1 LVGKRGDPIVSYWL
15 SNGYLAEGDHERA
28 NATSLAGLKEA
39 RRRDDHRAVGLLAG
53 HLFHAELSR
62 LRVEDAH
69 RYLDLMEQTHDPTDA
84 TSLIYR
90 LVSRAWLHGYVGEW
104 QSVVDMCRDW
114 SAKVRLIGR
123 YQLATARFIEA
134 EARLAFGDVAQ
145 AWEEMTDAVAGLA
158 QMQAIGQLH
167 ISRAAQH
174 LGMEHEAMAT
184 FQAALKEVGPS
195 PRSITRATELAL
207 TASTLDVPE
216 IWRSCYERLE
226 PERLKLV
233 LVYAPISVQ
242 RVLGRLA
249 TAMKLWPAATEH
261 FAKAARS
268 LEKGGARWELA
279 QTYLDHAAMHTAR
292 GRRGDVRKSE
302 ALRSRSAIILRSMGL
317 DGIASMDAPL
327 RESSQ
332 FALTTRELEVLSLV
346 AEGRRNNEIAESLT
360 LSHRTVE
367 RHLENIYSK
376 MQVGTRT
383 EAVVKAAQSGLV
395 GNAAK
400 LPQLL

>member
-1 LVGKRGDPIVSYWL
+1 
-15 SNGYLAEGDHERA
+15 
-28 NATSLAGLKEA
+28 
-39 RRRDDHRAVGLLAG
+39 
-53 HLFHAELSR
+53 
-62 LRVEDAH
+62 
-69 RYLDLMEQTHDPTDA
+69 
-84 TSLIYR
+84 
-90 LVSRAWLHGYVGEW
+90 
-104 QSVVDMCRDW
+104 
-114 SAKVRLIGR
+114 
-123 YQLATARFIEA
+123 
-134 EARLAFGDVAQ
+134 
-145 AWEEMTDAVAGLA
+145 
-158 QMQAIGQLH
+158 
-167 ISRAAQH
+167 
-174 LGMEHEAMAT
+174 
-184 FQAALKEVGPS
+184 
-195 PRSITRATELAL
+195 
-207 TASTLDVPE
+207 
-216 IWRSCYERLE
+216 
-226 PERLKLV
+226 
-233 LVYAPISVQ
+233 
-242 RVLGRLA
+242 
-249 TAMKLWPAATEH
+249 MKLWPAATEH